1 MRYCLMQ
8 VGFDHETGQIDIDR
22 MSSGVSASHRNKIH
36 TVREILDSFESSG
49 KKSIPMEDIVAEAT
63 EKKIS
68 ESQVEE
74 IIEKLK
80 REGEI
85 YEPRRGFISKI

>member
-8 VGFDHETGQIDIDR
+8 VGFDPETGQIDIDR
-22 MSSGVSASHRNKIH
+22 MTSGITASTRNKIH
-36 TVREILDSFESSG
+36 TVREIIGFFESKG
-49 KKSIPMEDIVAEAT
+49 KKSIPMEDIMAEAT
-63 EKKIS
+63 DKKIS

>member
-1 MRYCLMQ
+1 
-8 VGFDHETGQIDIDR
+8 
-22 MSSGVSASHRNKIH
+22 
-36 TVREILDSFESSG
+36 
-49 KKSIPMEDIVAEAT
+49 MEDIMAEAT
-63 EKKIS
+63 DKKIS

-85 YEPRRGFISKI
+85 YEPRRGVISKI

>member
-1 MRYCLMQ
+1 MQ

-22 MSSGVSASHRNKIH
+22 ISTGVSASHRNKIH
-36 TVREILDSFESSG
+36 AVREIIGTFESQG
-49 KKSIPMEDIVAEAT
+49 KKSIPVEDIVAEAT
-63 EKKIS
+63 ERKIT

-80 REGEI
+80 REGEV

>member
-1 MRYCLMQ
+1 MQ